1 VTLQQ
6 IIRELGLEVR
16 VGGKGLQSEVCGGYA
31 SDIISDVLA
40 NTREGTLWITHQR
53 HPNTV
58 AAAVLREVAAVVLAN
73 GREPEEET
81 LRKAREEDVTLLVS
95 RLPAYE
101 LAGRLF
107 SLGVPA
113 VRK

>member
-1 VTLQQ
+1 VTLRR
-6 IIRELGLEVR
+6 IIQELGLEVR
-16 VGGKGLQSEVCGGYA
+16 AGANGLEAEVQGGYA

-40 NTREGTLWITHQR
+40 NARKGTLWITHQR
-53 HPNTV
+53 HPNAV

-81 LRKAREEDVTLLVS
+81 LRKAREEDLALLVS

-107 SLGVPA
+107 GLGLPGV
-113 VRK
+113 KK

>member
-1 VTLQQ
+1 VTLRRIAQ
-6 IIRELGLEVR
+6 EVGLEVR
-16 VGGKGLQSEVCGGYA
+16 VGTNGLETEVQGAYV

-40 NTREGTLWITHQR
+40 NTRQNILWITHQR

-81 LRKAREEDVTLLVS
+81 LRKAREEEVTLLVS
-95 RLPAYE
+95 SLPAYE

-107 SLGVPA
+107 SLGLPGV
-113 VRK
+113 KK

>member
-6 IIRELGLEVR
+6 IVQELELEVR
-16 VGGKGLQSEVCGGYA
+16 AGGNGLETEVRGGYA

-58 AAAVLREVAAVVLAN
+58 AAAVLREAAAVILAN

-81 LRKAREEDVTLLVS
+81 LRKAREENVTLLVS
-95 RLPAYE
+95 SLPAYE

-107 SLGVPA
+107 SLGLPGV
-113 VRK
+113 KK

>member
-1 VTLQQ
+1 VTLRQ
-6 IIRELGLEVR
+6 IAQEMGLEVR
-16 VGGKGLQSEVCGGYA
+16 AGGNGLEAEVRGGYA

-40 NTREGTLWITHQR
+40 NAGEGTLWITHQR

-81 LRKAREEDVTLLVS
+81 LRKAQEEHVPLLVS
-95 RLPAYE
+95 SLPAYE

-107 SLGVPA
+107 CLGLPGV
-113 VRK
+113 KK